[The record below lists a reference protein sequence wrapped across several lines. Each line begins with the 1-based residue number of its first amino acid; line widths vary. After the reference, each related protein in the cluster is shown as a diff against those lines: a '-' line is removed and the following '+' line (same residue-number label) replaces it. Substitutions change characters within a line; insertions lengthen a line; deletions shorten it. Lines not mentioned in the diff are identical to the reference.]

1 MIEFINISKHFKTD
15 FWAKPFI
22 ALDSVS
28 FKLEPQSITGFLG
41 ANGAGKTTSLKI
53 MLGFISQDSGRI
65 EFSKNLGIGLEK
77 FEKIGFF
84 PERPYFYPDLTGR
97 EFLEFMGQIT
107 NVDKERR
114 RKNIESWAEKLKID
128 HALNRKIRAYSKGML
143 QRLGLIAA
151 IIHDPELIILDEP
164 MAGLDPVGRKEFK
177 DIFVQL
183 WKAGKTIFFSS
194 HIVSDVEEICSKVIV
209 LEKGKVLYQGD
220 IEKLLLS
227 AQGQATGETWELKT
241 SNYNAQIGSHLP
253 IETLCDKGK
262 ILVSTYQFQKNN
274 FKEIMKTVLEK
285 DVEVQS
291 LVSLKPTL
299 EEIIY
304 KIKS

>member
-1 MIEFINISKHFKTD
+1 MIEFINISKRYKTD
-15 FWAKPFI
+15 FWVKPFT

-53 MLGFISQDSGRI
+53 MLGFISQDSGQI
-65 EFSKNLGIGLEK
+65 EFSKKLGTGLKK

-97 EFLEFMGQIT
+97 EFLEFMGEIT
-107 NVDKERR
+107 NVDKVR
-114 RKNIESWAEKLKID
+114 RKKNIGVWAEKLKIE
-128 HALNRKIRAYSKGML
+128 HAMNRKIRAYSKGML

-183 WKAGKTIFFSS
+183 WKAGKTVFFSS
-194 HIVSDVEEICSKVIV
+194 HIVSDVEEICSKVIF
-209 LEKGKVLYQGD
+209 LEKGKVFYQGD

-227 AQGQATGETWELKT
+227 AQEQSNGEMWELKT
-241 SNYNAQIGSHLP
+241 SNYNASIGGFLP
-253 IETLCDKGK
+253 IETLEDKGK
-262 ILVSTYQFQKNN
+262 ILVSTYQFKKNN
-274 FKEIMKTVLEK
+274 FKEVMKVINER
-285 DVEVQS
+285 DIEIQS

>member
-1 MIEFINISKHFKTD
+1 MFDFINISKRFKTD
-15 FWAKPFI
+15 FWVKPVI

-28 FKLEPQSITGFLG
+28 FKLQPGTITGFLG
-41 ANGAGKTTSLKI
+41 ANGAGKTTCLKI
-53 MLGFISQDSGRI
+53 LLGFISQDSGQI
-65 EFSKNLGIGLEK
+65 EFSNRLGLGLKK

-107 NVDKERR
+107 NVEKTRR
-114 RKNIESWAEKLKID
+114 NKNIGMWSAKLKID
-128 HALNRKIRAYSKGML
+128 QALNRKIRAYSKGML

-164 MAGLDPVGRKEFK
+164 MAGLDPIGRKEFK

-183 WKAGKTIFFSS
+183 WKEGRTVFFSS
-194 HIVSDVEEICSKVIV
+194 HIVSDIEEICSKVIV
-209 LEKGKVLYQGD
+209 LEKGKALYQGD
-220 IEKLLLS
+220 IDRLLLS
-227 AQGQATGETWELKT
+227 GQSNEEKWELKT
-241 SNYNAQIGSHLP
+241 NNYINSIGIHKPIQIL
-253 IETLCDKGK
+253 ENKATF
-262 ILVSTYQFQKNN
+262 QFNKQEVKEVLKYISENN
-274 FKEIMKTVLEK
+274 VEI
-285 DVEVQS
+285 QS
-291 LVSLKPTL
+291 LSCLRPSL